1 VLHIYLCFSYG
12 QTVDSILEEE
22 EQYADQLKEYMA
34 FADNTSVSHYLSA
47 SEIWHD

>member
-1 VLHIYLCFSYG
+1 MEVLHIYLCFSYG

-34 FADNTSVSHYLSA
+34 FADSLRYSKGLS
-47 SEIWHD
+47 